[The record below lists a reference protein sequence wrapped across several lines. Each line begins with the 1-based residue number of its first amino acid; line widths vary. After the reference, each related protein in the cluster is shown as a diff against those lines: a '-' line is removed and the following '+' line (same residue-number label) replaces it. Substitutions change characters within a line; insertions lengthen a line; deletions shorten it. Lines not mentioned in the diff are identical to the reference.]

1 METDNDDR
9 REPTPARPEPVRP
22 GQTINERSIVDEA
35 AFESFPAS
43 DAPSW
48 TGSQSGP
55 PPTSASPEAEDD
67 PDETPAGD
75 AAANGETG
83 GDA

>member
-1 METDNDDR
+1 METDDDAL
-9 REPTPARPEPVRP
+9 REPTPARPETVRP
-22 GQTINERSIVDEA
+22 AQTINERSLVDEA

-55 PPTSASPEAEDD
+55 PAPTEAPQDDEDEAD
-67 PDETPAGD
+67 TIAGQEPAG
-75 AAANGETG
+75 T
-83 GDA
+83 